1 MENKFGNNLKET
13 QESLLQLLKFDY
25 ETFKNTANFEQ
36 GDSDSF
42 SKLTPKEMKLVVMK
56 ILQLDI
62 FEKYEKRSR
71 ELYQQLYSSGLKY
84 QSELDAMSKL
94 IDLNI
99 ETSLIQVE
107 RIKVIEIELIEL
119 NKTIVELQKKQQLV
133 YDLNRITQTVQ
144 GITTLQSCPTCLQNV
159 TEEHKQIIKSQYQSQ
174 IDGIKKLLNGL
185 NVREE
190 LDRLNKLANA
200 KNMEK
205 GTLSEEIKSIERRN
219 LMRQNTIKEKQQI
232 EEKLTTIKM
241 EMDIY
246 SKLVKAFGKDGI
258 PSYIIEN
265 AIPEIELIVNNLLE
279 TLEVDMSIE
288 MITQKEL
295 KSGGLADTLDIRI
308 NSTGF
313 IRPYYNFSGGE
324 KFLIDLALRTALS
337 VVLLR
342 RKGCNNSTLILD
354 EGFGSLDSKICN
366 KVVQLINLIKEK
378 YGFRKVLI
386 ITHVEEMKDFLSN
399 KIIVTKQNGTS
410 NLSYNF
416 NRGE

>member
-1 MENKFGNNLKET
+1 MENKYGNNLKET

-71 ELYQQLYSSGLKY
+71 ELYQQLYSDGLKY

-94 IDLNI
+94 VDLNMEVTTTQI
-99 ETSLIQVE
+99 E
-107 RIKVIEIELIEL
+107 RIKVIESELIEL
-119 NKTIVELQKKQQLV
+119 NKTTTELQKKQQLV

-144 GITTLQSCPTCLQNV
+144 GVTTLQKCPTCLQNV
-159 TEEHKQIIKSQYQSQ
+159 TEEHKQVIKGQYQSQ
-174 IDGIKKLLNGL
+174 IDEIKKVLSGL

-190 LDRLNKLANA
+190 LDRLTKLANS

-219 LMRQNTIKEKQQI
+219 LARQNTIKEKQQI
-232 EEKLTTIKM
+232 EEKLIAIKNG
-241 EMDIY
+241 MDIY

-308 NSTGF
+308 NSNGF
-313 IRPYYNFSGGE
+313 IRTYYNFSGGE
-324 KFLIDLALRTALS
+324 RFLIDLALRTALS

-342 RKGCNNSTLILD
+342 RKGCNNSTLIID
-354 EGFGSLDSKICN
+354 EGLGSLDERCRSKVIR
-366 KVVQLINLIKEK
+366 LISILGEK
-378 YGFRKVLI
+378 FGFKKILI
-386 ITHVEEMKDFLSN
+386 ITHIEDVKDQLSN
-399 KIIVTKQNGTS
+399 KINIRKENGISTITQI
-410 NLSYNF
+410 
-416 NRGE
+416 

>member
-1 MENKFGNNLKET
+1 MDKVGNTLKET
-13 QESLLQLLKFDY
+13 QEYLLQLLKFDY

-71 ELYQQLYSSGLKY
+71 ELYQQLYNNGLKY

-94 IDLNI
+94 VDLNI
-99 ETSLIQVE
+99 EVTTSQVE
-107 RIKVIEIELIEL
+107 RIKVIENELIEL
-119 NKTIVELQKKQQLV
+119 NKTTVELQKKQQLV
-133 YDLNRITQTVQ
+133 YDLNRITQTIQ
-144 GITTLQSCPTCLQNV
+144 GVTTLQKCPTCLQNV
-159 TEEHKQIIKSQYQSQ
+159 TEEHKQVIKSQYQNQ
-174 IDGIKKLLNGL
+174 IEDIKKVLSGL

-190 LDRLNKLANA
+190 LDRLSKLSNA

-219 LMRQNTIKEKQQI
+219 LMRQNTIREKQQI
-232 EEKLTTIKM
+232 EEKLIVIKNG
-241 EMDIY
+241 MDIY
-246 SKLVKAFGKDGI
+246 SKLVKTFGKDGI

-265 AIPEIELIVNNLLE
+265 AIPEVELIVNNLLE

-295 KSGGLADTLDIRI
+295 KSGGLADTLDISI
-308 NSTGF
+308 NANGF

-324 KFLIDLALRTALS
+324 RFLIDLALRTALS

-342 RKGCNNSTLILD
+342 RKGCNNSTLIID
-354 EGFGSLDSKICN
+354 EGFSSLDSKICN
-366 KVVQLINLIKEK
+366 KVMLLINLIKEK

-399 KIIVTKQNGTS
+399 KIIVTKQNGIS